1 MSSHIVYLVLGTN
14 LGNRY
19 KNLSKAR
26 SEINELPQTRISK
39 KSKIFKSPAYGPIE
53 QPFFF
58 NLALEVETKLSPLL
72 LLDYLQKIEKKLKR
86 EKNSH
91 MKPRTIDIDIVFF
104 DDLKIDKPKLTIPH
118 YDWQN
123 RDFFIK
129 PLLEINCDQVKKAFS
144 EINTE
149 ISQNLKSL

>member
-1 MSSHIVYLVLGTN
+1 MYSHIAYLVLGTN
-14 LGNRY
+14 LGNRN
-19 KNLSKAR
+19 KNLSNAR
-26 SEINELPQTRISK
+26 LEINDLPQTRILK
-39 KSKIFKSPAYGPIE
+39 KSKIFKSPAYGPIK

-58 NLALEVETKLSPLL
+58 NLALEVETELLPLE
-72 LLDYLQKIEKKLKR
+72 LLDHFQQIEKRLKR

-104 DDLKIDKPKLTIPH
+104 DNEKIENSRLKIPH

-129 PLLEINCDQVKKAFS
+129 PHREINCQAEEFK
-144 EINTE
+144 
-149 ISQNLKSL
+149 NLKFA

>member
-19 KNLSKAR
+19 KNLSRAR
-26 SEINELPQTRISK
+26 SEIDELPQTRISK

-72 LLDYLQKIEKKLKR
+72 LLDYLQKVEKKLKR

-118 YDWQN
+118 YDWPVSYTHLTLPT
-123 RDFFIK
+123 K
-129 PLLEINCDQVKKAFS
+129 PKV
-144 EINTE
+144 
-149 ISQNLKSL
+149 